1 MEPEKV
7 ILGID
12 TSCYTTSLA
21 VMNAKGELLRDERKI
36 LSVKKGN
43 CGLAQSE
50 MVFQHTRNLPELFDN
65 FFWENYQVTAVA
77 VTNQPR
83 PLPDSYMP
91 AFLTGLGLGRNLAK
105 VLNVPLYT
113 LSHQENHLLAG
124 LWSAQGPASDKF
136 IMLHASGGTT
146 DFLLATKNARGHFAL
161 KTIGASLDLHAGQFI
176 DRVGVAL
183 GLQFPCG
190 PFLEKLANTAQESI
204 ELPIWTKAGNISFS
218 GPCTKATRLASGGAK
233 QAELALGTERA
244 IGKTFAKALTYLC
257 EFNEVKDVLLV
268 GGVSANALIGKIVTQ
283 ELTKKDNRVF
293 IPKPHYCGD
302 GAVGAAFYGVNQLRE
317 NNDNR

>member
-21 VMNAKGELLRDERKI
+21 VMNTKGELLQDQRKI

-50 MVFQHTRNLPELFDN
+50 MVFQHTRNLPELSDTLP
-65 FFWENYQVTAVA
+65 WDQYQVAAVS

-83 PLPDSYMP
+83 PLPESYMP

-113 LSHQENHLLAG
+113 LSHQENHLMAG
-124 LWSAQGPASDKF
+124 VWSAQGPEADKF

-146 DFLLATKNARGHFAL
+146 DFLLATRKAQGRFSL
-161 KTIGASLDLHAGQFI
+161 ETIGASIDLHAGQFI

-190 PFLEKLANTAQESI
+190 PYLEELANETTEAL
-204 ELPIWTKAGNISFS
+204 ELPIWTKEGNISFS
-218 GPCTKATRLASGGAK
+218 GPCTKATRLATAGTEKSA
-233 QAELALGTERA
+233 LALGTETA
-244 IGKTFAKALTYLC
+244 IGKTFVKALAYLC
-257 EFNEVKDVLLV
+257 KEKTCKDVLLV
-268 GGVSANALIGKIVTQ
+268 GGVSANQLIGKIITE
-283 ELTKKDNRVF
+283 ELAKKNCRVF
-293 IPKPHYCGD
+293 IPKPRYCGD
-302 GAVGAAFYGVNQLRE
+302 GAVGAAYYGLCQMRE
-317 NNDNR
+317 NNDNW

>member
-7 ILGID
+7 VLGID

-21 VMNAKGELLRDERKI
+21 VMNMQGELLKDERKI

-50 MVFQHTRNLPELFDN
+50 MVFQHTRNLPELFEKVS
-65 FFWENYQVTAVA
+65 WENYQVTAVA

-91 AFLTGLGLGRNLAK
+91 AFLTGLGLGKNLAK

-113 LSHQENHLLAG
+113 LSHQENHLDAG
-124 LWSAQGPASDKF
+124 VWSAHGPKAEKF

-146 DFLLATKNARGHFAL
+146 DFLLATKKAQGRYSL
-161 KTIGASLDLHAGQFI
+161 EPIGASIDLHVGQFI

-190 PFLEKLANTAQESI
+190 GFLEELASLAAKPLD
-204 ELPIWTKAGNISFS
+204 LPIWTKEGNISFS
-218 GPCTKATRLASGGAK
+218 GPCTKATRLAAEGADK
-233 QAELALGTERA
+233 KALALGTEMA
-244 IGKTFAKALTYLC
+244 IGKTFAKGLAYLC
-257 EFNEVKDVLLV
+257 KAKNIKDVLLV
-268 GGVSANALIGKIVTQ
+268 GGVSANHLIGKIVTE
-283 ELTKKDNRVF
+283 ELTKQRCYVY
-293 IPKPHYCGD
+293 IPKPQCCGD
-302 GAVGAAFYGVNQLRE
+302 GAVGAAFYGLCQMRT
-317 NNDNR
+317 NNDNW